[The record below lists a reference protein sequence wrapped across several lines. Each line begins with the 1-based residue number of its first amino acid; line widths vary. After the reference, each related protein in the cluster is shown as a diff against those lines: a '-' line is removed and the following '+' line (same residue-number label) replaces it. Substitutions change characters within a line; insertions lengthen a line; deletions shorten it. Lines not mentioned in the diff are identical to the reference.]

1 MGTRIF
7 KVLNQLGTLGSGNL
21 WPAFPVLLGNLRQSF
36 LKNERPYL
44 AFQPNEG
51 EGFHTK
57 MKALWDEQ

>member
-1 MGTRIF
+1 M
-7 KVLNQLGTLGSGNL
+7 GSGNL

-36 LKNERPYL
+36 LKIERPYL
-44 AFQPNEG
+44 AFQQNEG